1 MTAKRLLSVNWSGWG
16 IDIQSEVYRYNPDAV
31 DDGSSDNIS
40 VQTKQLLDF
49 AADHVERPHHF
60 SNDSEGILMTEV
72 MIEDPEHAPSDV
84 DLKIRKRITFV
95 NNRNRFIVLYLMMT
109 ELVTRRPF
117 IYIQRQE
124 EAYQI
129 FWSRV
134 TPKRL
139 IAFDPAMGML
149 LDAFGGSWACIG
161 QLIGRTGGF
170 K

>member
-49 AADHVERPHHF
+49 AVDHVERMNHF
-60 SNDSEGILMTEV
+60 SNDSDGILMTEV
-72 MIEDPEHAPSDV
+72 TIEDPNYVPPDV
-84 DLKIRKRITFV
+84 EPHIRKRITFV
-95 NNRNRFIVLYLMMT
+95 NNRNRFIVLYLLMT
-109 ELVTRRPF
+109 EMVTRRPF
-117 IYIQRQE
+117 VYIQRQE

-129 FWSRV
+129 FWSRA

-139 IAFDPAMGML
+139 IALDPAMGML